1 LSDAQ
6 QALFVR
12 YYQELL
18 VWNERANLTRI
29 VEWDAVQ
36 VEHFLDSLTGVL
48 VLPDEA
54 RKAPYHIVDIGAGAG
69 LPGIPLKAVLTH
81 ARLTLIESVG
91 KKVAFLRHLVETLG
105 LADVAVLKGRA
116 EEAGRDPAQREAY
129 NLAVARAVAN
139 LSTLLEYALPL
150 VRPGGLFVAYKGRT
164 VEEEVSRAAH
174 ALEVLGGRLQEIRP
188 VMLPGLEGPR
198 HLIVVKKVVATPE
211 RYPRRPGVPAK
222 RPLG

>member
-1 LSDAQ
+1 
-6 QALFVR
+6 
-12 YYQELL
+12 
-18 VWNERANLTRI
+18 
-29 VEWDAVQ
+29 
-36 VEHFLDSLTGVL
+36 
-48 VLPDEA
+48 
-54 RKAPYHIVDIGAGAG
+54 
-69 LPGIPLKAVLTH
+69 
-81 ARLTLIESVG
+81 
-91 KKVAFLRHLVETLG
+91 
-105 LADVAVLKGRA
+105 
-116 EEAGRDPAQREAY
+116 
-129 NLAVARAVAN
+129 VAN